1 MNVDLTTDVW
11 PYAAALRD
19 LRAQAGRLSV
29 ERAAA
34 RIGISRATWHAWE
47 SGKQRPTHDSLRA
60 IVEAFGA
67 DEVYRFTVV
76 DAVLAVAARHEA
88 ADESLEWAHAGP
100 LLAWLDTCREL
111 RNTENV
117 NTLHKSMPRALHVG
131 GTHGRGSTRLAAR
144 RHTARAPR

>member
-100 LLAWLDTCREL
+100 SAS
-111 RNTENV
+111 V
-117 NTLHKSMPRALHVG
+117 
-131 GTHGRGSTRLAAR
+131 AR
-144 RHTARAPR
+144 YLQRTTKYGKRQHPA